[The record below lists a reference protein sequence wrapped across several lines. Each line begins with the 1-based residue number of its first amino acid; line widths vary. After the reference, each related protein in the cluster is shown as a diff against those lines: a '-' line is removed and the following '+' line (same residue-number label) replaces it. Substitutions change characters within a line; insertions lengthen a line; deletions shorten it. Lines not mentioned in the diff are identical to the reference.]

1 MTTVHA
7 LERQLLEQIVTHD
20 NLTRAWKRVKANKGA
35 AGVDAITVKDF
46 PTWARQHW
54 PDIKTQLLDGDYQPE
69 AVRRVWIPK
78 PNGDKRPLGI
88 PSVVDR
94 VIQQAM
100 PKALR
105 GAGSRASAHPDLRTV
120 VQRPQLRFP
129 SWT

>member
-7 LERQLLEQIVTHD
+7 LEQQLEQIVTRD
-20 NLTRAWKRVKANKGA
+20 NLMRAWKRVKANKGA
-35 AGVDAITVKDF
+35 AGADAITVKDF
-46 PTWARQHW
+46 PTWARAHW
-54 PDIKTQLLDGDYQPE
+54 PNIKTQLLAGDYQPD

-88 PSVVDR
+88 PSVADR

-105 GAGSRASAHPDLRTV
+105 GAGSRASAHPDLRATV
-120 VQRPQLRFP
+120 Q
-129 SWT
+129 